1 MAVIVKG
8 EGQVDYGLSDRLKRR
23 AHIRAML
30 LRAKNEFSKDKD
42 RRVSARPTS
51 D

>member
-1 MAVIVKG
+1 MAVIAKE

-42 RRVSARPTS
+42 ERVSALPTS

>member
-1 MAVIVKG
+1 MTVVAKE
-8 EGQVDYGLSDRLKRR
+8 EGPVNYELSDRLRRR

-30 LRAKNEFSKDKD
+30 LRAKNEFSKDKFE
-42 RRVSARPTS
+42 RLNAEPAS

>member
-1 MAVIVKG
+1 MSVVLKV
-8 EGQVDYGLSDRLKRR
+8 EKQVSYDLSAKLKRR

-42 RRVSARPTS
+42 
-51 D
+51 

>member
-1 MAVIVKG
+1 MAVVVKD
-8 EGQVDYGLSDRLKRR
+8 EGQVNYGLSDRLKRR

-30 LRAKNEFSKDKD
+30 LRAKNAFLKDDDKQAI
-42 RRVSARPTS
+42 VRPTS